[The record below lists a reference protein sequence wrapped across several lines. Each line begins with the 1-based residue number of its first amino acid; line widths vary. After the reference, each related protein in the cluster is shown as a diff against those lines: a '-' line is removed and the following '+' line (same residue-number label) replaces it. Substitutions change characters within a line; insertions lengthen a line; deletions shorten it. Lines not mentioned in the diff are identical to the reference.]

1 MTSDTMQLC
10 DDMNV
15 ADRVDQIMSLEPVI
29 DKTAQTVSLQD
40 SFTDLCSVAHGT
52 NLAAACSA
60 LRNTNGQ
67 LVPVSVLGQLRASGA
82 TPEQYLGHAFWLI
95 VGGQPWAAGSV
106 AVCVGALAMHLC
118 GDLAACFCGLAAC
131 ACLGLVRNP
140 LRDVVFAADVLHFG
154 VKALETAE
162 RYSHSEAGMIFK
174 LDSSRSVRRSEASL
188 IPAILIGELVDP
200 RGKGAALNKQFQN
213 PTDETVKSIPVG
225 NPLYG
230 KTVEEIKE
238 EFADQ
243 VIGERLKIRGIF
255 VAHPTNA
262 EQDPSLLE
270 LVKELVRRIALE
282 QRCDYSDIHVGL
294 LRKEVAT
301 FKEALSGHRAVTR
314 SDIQLYLFGG

>member
-1 MTSDTMQLC
+1 MASDTMQLC

-29 DKTAQTVSLQD
+29 DKTAQTRSLQD
-40 SFTDLCSVAHGT
+40 SFTDLCSAAHGT

-118 GDLAACFCGLAAC
+118 GDLAAC
-131 ACLGLVRNP
+131 
-140 LRDVVFAADVLHFG
+140 
-154 VKALETAE
+154 
-162 RYSHSEAGMIFK
+162 
-174 LDSSRSVRRSEASL
+174 
-188 IPAILIGELVDP
+188 
-200 RGKGAALNKQFQN
+200 KGAALNKQFQN

-243 VIGERLKIRGIF
+243 VIGERLKIRGVF

-301 FKEALSGHRAVTR
+301 FKEALSGHREVARMLGERVGKTDCAEGSSPLCLLERLLLLMKYGHKRMACQHGLSTAKFINAVAA
-314 SDIQLYLFGG
+314 SDAPTGWVRATVPTLRKFNPLGTVAEKQFSTFQLKL